1 MKSTP
6 EVRRSLP
13 YVSEVGAVLLGLLA
27 VVAVVLQFGPPGS
40 AMVAGGSAAIVG
52 AIALKDTPQGRL
64 RLSLGASLATGG
76 AALLGWSTAPHDLAF
91 IAAVAGVG
99 LRRRDGVG
107 AGR

>member
-40 AMVAGGSAAIVG
+40 AMVAGGSGEAVLAEAIRRG
-52 AIALKDTPQGRL
+52 RATPSRA
-64 RLSLGASLATGG
+64 RCRSRC
-76 AALLGWSTAPHDLAF
+76 W
-91 IAAVAGVG
+91 
-99 LRRRDGVG
+99 
-107 AGR
+107 